1 MKTVEKRLLE
11 LVILGSLLIVAWSLP
26 TLSKPTLA
34 APRLQTAEVADCTAD
49 AYPAGDDKIFS
60 AHEGGI

>member
-1 MKTVEKRLLE
+1 VKKIVEE
-11 LVILGSLLIVAWSLP
+11 HGGMI
-26 TLSKPTLA
+26 A
-34 APRLQTAEVADCTAD
+34 AESSSEGGARIRIRLQTAEVADCTAD